1 MLGVGSLLLRSAAR
15 ALRAVKTD
23 GGARAS
29 EADSG
34 PTATNAPQDE
44 RSITT
49 MRTTRILMLS
59 LLAVFAFSA
68 VAAGAAQADPYW
80 IVKCHEVSAANKAE
94 SRWEESKCEKS
105 KAGGGFDTRLFAGET
120 RKTTSKKVSTVFK
133 LKTSLLTIECTGEK
147 ATGAPAENEIIG
159 GWPGTDKSEV
169 IFEGCHVEGK
179 TVETCG
185 AATAGKEKGIIG
197 PFKVKTLLGFPVGEP
212 GGTKEAYD
220 QFFPTPSET
229 EFTSFVLTGTACGA
243 LKEYKVKV
251 LATGT
256 KAVVMGTP
264 LCGVIARVGKIVEE
278 KFVVTKS
285 GEVAEKGGLEFPT
298 TAITEEKVWNPT
310 TKEYEVVKCGLQ
322 AQINEASGKL
332 VGTVT
337 AVEAGVALVELE
349 PKEPFGWE
357 A

>member
-1 MLGVGSLLLRSAAR
+1 
-15 ALRAVKTD
+15 
-23 GGARAS
+23 
-29 EADSG
+29 
-34 PTATNAPQDE
+34 
-44 RSITT
+44 

-68 VAAGAAQADPYW
+68 VAATGAQADPWW
-80 IVKCHEVSAANKAE
+80 IVKCHKVSV
-94 SRWEESKCEKS
+94 
-105 KAGGGFDTRLFAGET
+105 AGTGRYKNATCTELGGTKEYDTRLLASET
-120 RKTTSKKVSTVFK
+120 RTTTSKNVSTVFK
-133 LKTSLLTIECTGEK
+133 LKTSLLTIECPVEK
-147 ATGAPAENEIIG
+147 TTGAAAENEIIG

-185 AATAGKEKGIIG
+185 AATAGKGAGIIG
-197 PFKVKTLLGFPVGEP
+197 PFKVKTLLGFPKGEP

-220 QFFPTPSET
+220 QVFPTPSDT

-264 LCGVIARVGKIVEE
+264 LCGVIARVGKIVAGAFKKTE
-278 KFVVTKS
+278 S
-285 GEVAEKGGLEFPT
+285 GEVSKEGGLEFPAKKT
-298 TAITEEKVWNPT
+298 SSEYTEEEVWNPT
-310 TKEYEVVKCGLQ
+310 TEKYEVVKCGL
-322 AQINEASGKL
+322 AAEILNSKGEL
-332 VGTVT
+332 VGKVP
-337 AVEAGVALVELE
+337 AEEIGVVKVELVSGE
-349 PKEPFGWE
+349 EFGWE